1 MAAKDKIYRVPTEGS
16 ASAQQAVPP
25 MVNNALP
32 LELAQGEQAWVAFI
46 VSDDLKKWDRAERVD
61 EVILRLRVTE
71 TTERDQLRF
80 VFNGR
85 ELPKSMLRRVNQMYA
100 MQAPRYRVFGY
111 WFVFRLEKKYWP
123 KRGRNALSVE
133 MLRRD
138 RQVLPA
144 ARLRDVELEV
154 KYLMGKNFHRQPVDA
169 DLGPSL

>member
-1 MAAKDKIYRVPTEGS
+1 MLDNP
-16 ASAQQAVPP
+16 
-25 MVNNALP
+25 LP
-32 LELAQGEQAWVAFI
+32 LELAQGEQVRVAFV
-46 VSDDLKKWDRAERVD
+46 VSDDVKKWDRAGRVD
-61 EVILRLRVTE
+61 AVILRIRVTE
-71 TTERDQLRF
+71 TTERDRLRF

-85 ELPKSMLRRVNQMYA
+85 ELPESMLRRVNRMYA

-123 KRGRNALSVE
+123 KRGRNALAVE
-133 MLRRD
+133 IVRRD
-138 RQVLPA
+138 GQVLPA